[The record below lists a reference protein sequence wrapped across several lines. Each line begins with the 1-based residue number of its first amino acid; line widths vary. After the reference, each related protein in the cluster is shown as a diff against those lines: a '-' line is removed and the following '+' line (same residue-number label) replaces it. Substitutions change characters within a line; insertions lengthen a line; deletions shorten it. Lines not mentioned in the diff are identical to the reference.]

1 MSCSRTTYGRF
12 KDITAQ
18 SGLGLV
24 AHSSG
29 AVFVDYDG
37 DGLLDLLVC
46 NVGRY
51 TANRRGPNGQF
62 VGLTD
67 AFQGHLHPDRYE
79 QPRLYRNTG
88 HNTFTDVTAQ
98 AGIKA
103 IGWAG
108 EATFTDL
115 NGDGRPDL
123 FVMNMAGAQHY
134 YENVDGKTFVDK
146 TAEHFPKSPFG
157 AMGVKFFD
165 FDNDG
170 RMDLFI
176 TDMHSDMVQEVDP
189 PLEKAK
195 APRHLPDAQLLAPA
209 SQFVFGNAFFHT
221 RWRRVRRI
229 SDRVGA
235 ENYWPWGPSTGDVN
249 ADGWDDVFIASGM
262 GFPFRYGI
270 NSMLLNDRGRRFA
283 DAEFVL
289 GIEPRK
295 DGRSYT
301 PWFDV
306 NCPDGAGIGPM
317 PPVRDC
323 VAERRGRL
331 R

>member
-1 MSCSRTTYGRF
+1 LRT
-12 KDITAQ
+12 
-18 SGLGLV
+18 
-24 AHSSG
+24 SSG

-37 DGLLDLLVC
+37 DGLLDLLRLQC
-46 NVGRY
+46 GPIYRQR
-51 TANRRGPNGQF
+51 ARPNGQF
-62 VGLTD
+62 VGLSD
-67 AFQGHLHPDRYE
+67 AFQGHLHRDRYE
-79 QPRLYRNTG
+79 QPIAVSKHRPQHVHG
-88 HNTFTDVTAQ
+88 CHGPD
-98 AGIKA
+98 GIKPV
-103 IGWAG
+103 GWAG

-123 FVMNMAGAQHY
+123 LVMNMAGAQHY

-146 TAEHFPKSPFG
+146 SAERFPKTPFG

-209 SQFVFGNAFFHT
+209 SQFVFGKRLLAQH
-221 RWRRVRRI
+221 RCRRI
-229 SDRVGA
+229 RGNLRPRRRGELLAVGT
-235 ENYWPWGPSTGDVN
+235 EHRRRQRRWLGRL
-249 ADGWDDVFIASGM
+249 FIASGM

-289 GIEPRK
+289 GIEPRRM
-295 DGRSYT
+295 DEPT
-301 PWFDV
+301 
-306 NCPDGAGIGPM
+306 
-317 PPVRDC
+317 
-323 VAERRGRL
+323 RGGST
-331 R
+331 